1 MKTGDDW
8 GEERE
13 KLVDSLVSRGYLS
26 DEKVKDAMLSV
37 PRHEFI
43 PEEERMHAYR
53 DTPLTIGSGQTI
65 SAPHMVAIMTEE
77 VDAGRDSR
85 ILEIGAGSGY
95 QAAVLA
101 EIASEGEVVTLERI
115 KELADYAR
123 MNLERLGY
131 GNVEVICGEGTR
143 GYRVKAPYDRI
154 IVTAAAPRI
163 PEALIEQ
170 LKERGRMLIPVG
182 GKLMQ
187 TLMLVEKKYGGVVK
201 KEICGCVFVP
211 LIGEEGW

>member
-1 MKTGDDW
+1 MKTRVVW
-8 GEERE
+8 EWERK
-13 KLVDSLVSRGYLS
+13 KLVDSLISKGYLS
-26 DEKVKDAMLSV
+26 DEKVKGAMLSV

-43 PEEERMHAYR
+43 PQEMRMHAYR

-65 SAPHMVAIMTEE
+65 SAPHMVAIMTGELG
-77 VDAGRDSR
+77 ARIDSR
-85 ILEIGAGSGY
+85 ILEVGAGSGY

-101 EIASEGEVVTLERI
+101 EIATEGEVVTLERI

-131 GNVEVICGEGTR
+131 ANVEVIHAEGTQ
-143 GYRVKAPYDRI
+143 GYREKAPYDLI

-163 PEALIEQ
+163 PKALIEQ
-170 LKERGRMLIPVG
+170 LKEGGRMLIPVG

-187 TLMLVEKKYGGVVK
+187 TLMLVEKKKGVVVK

-211 LIGEEGW
+211 LIGEDGW